1 MILVDKKKI
10 CYIAGTSM
18 LDPQKIWQS
27 ALGELEL
34 MLSKANFTTWFQNTF
49 IITIAEDTGEVAIAV
64 PNAFTK
70 SWMEQRY
77 NAYIMKALN
86 NVSQDKIKRIS
97 YQIQTARQVIK
108 PPDATIYPLSHPKL
122 GGVIIQEKVD
132 EFGFNKRYTFDNFIV
147 GSGNELAYS
156 ASRAICEELGTRY
169 NPLFLYGDVGLGKTH
184 LMHAIGQLIR
194 RNHADKKVLSL
205 NFERFTND
213 FVSAARSG
221 GFDAFRATYRGVDI
235 LLVDDV
241 QFMIDKEKTQDEFFH
256 TFEELHRKNK
266 QMVITSDRPPKALV
280 ELQDRMISRFEWGMI
295 ADIKMPDVETRIA
308 ILESKCKEKQF
319 TLERELIVYIAE
331 SIKNNIRELEGA
343 LNKIIAWY
351 ELSRKT
357 PTINSVKD
365 VVASFLADPSKRAL
379 TPKRVM
385 EAVAE
390 FYSVSLDDI
399 LGTCR
404 KRELVVPRQI
414 TMYLM
419 RQELNFSFPTIG
431 LQLGGRDHTTVMYAC
446 DKIGGMLEAEERLRL
461 EVENIKQRLYG

>member
-1 MILVDKKKI
+1 
-10 CYIAGTSM
+10 M
-18 LDPQKIWQS
+18 LDPQKIWQA

-49 IITIAEDTGEVAIAV
+49 ILTVKEDTGEVMIAV

-77 NAYIMKALN
+77 NEYIIKALN
-86 NVSQDKIKRIS
+86 NVCQNKIKHVS
-97 YQIQTARQVIK
+97 YQIQTARQVVK
-108 PPDATIYPLSHPKL
+108 PPDATVYPLSNPKQ

-132 EFGFNKRYTFDNFIV
+132 EFGFNKRYVFDNFVV
-147 GSGNELAYS
+147 GGGNELAYS

-169 NPLFLYGDVGLGKTH
+169 NPLFLHGEVGLGKTH
-184 LMHAIGQLIR
+184 LMHAIGQFVR
-194 RNHADKKVLSL
+194 QNHQDRKVLYV
-205 NFERFTND
+205 NFEKFTND
-213 FVSAARSG
+213 YVFAARSG
-221 GFDAFRATYRGVDI
+221 GFEGFRATYRGVDV

-308 ILESKCKEKQF
+308 ILETKCKEKQF
-319 TLERELIVYIAE
+319 TLDRDIIAYLAE

-357 PTINSVKD
+357 PTMTSVKD
-365 VVASFLADPSKRAL
+365 IVAGFLADPSKKAL

-385 EAVAE
+385 DAVAE

-414 TMYLM
+414 AMYLM
-419 RQELNFSFPTIG
+419 REELNFSFPTIG
-431 LQLGGRDHTTVMYAC
+431 SQIGGRDHTTVMYAC
-446 DKIGGMLEAEERLRL
+446 GKIGDMLASEERLRQ

>member
-1 MILVDKKKI
+1 MILVDKKRI
-10 CYIAGTSM
+10 CYIANTPM

-86 NVSQDKIKRIS
+86 NVCQDKIKRIL

-108 PPDATIYPLSHPKL
+108 PPDATIYPLSNQKL
-122 GGVIIQEKVD
+122 GGVILQEKLD
-132 EFGFNKRYTFDNFIV
+132 EFGFNRRYTFDNFVV

-184 LMHAIGQLIR
+184 LMHAIGQFIR
-194 RNHADKKVLSL
+194 RNHAGKKVLSL

-213 FVSAARSG
+213 YVSAARSG
-221 GFDAFRATYRGVDI
+221 GFDAFRATYRGVDV

-295 ADIKMPDVETRIA
+295 ADIKMSDLETRIA
-308 ILESKCKEKQF
+308 ILEQKCKERGF
-319 TLERELIVYIAE
+319 PLSAELIDYVARNV
-331 SIKNNIRELEGA
+331 KNSIRELEGA

-351 ELSRKT
+351 DLSHKP
-357 PTINSVKD
+357 PTLTLVRE
-365 VVASFLADPSKRAL
+365 VLANLFSDPSKNAL
-379 TPKRVM
+379 NPKRIM
-385 EAVAE
+385 ETVAA
-390 FYSVSLDDI
+390 FYELTLSDLV
-399 LGTCR
+399 GACR

-414 TMYLM
+414 VMYLM
-419 RQELNFSFPTIG
+419 RRELDCSYPAIG
-431 LQLGGRDHTTVMYAC
+431 KNLGGRDHTTVMYAC
-446 DKIGGMLEAEERLRL
+446 QKIEEKLEAETRLQQ
-461 EVENIKQRLYG
+461 EIETIKQRLYG

>member
-1 MILVDKKKI
+1 
-10 CYIAGTSM
+10 M

-27 ALGELEL
+27 SLGELEL

-49 IITIAEDTGEVAIAV
+49 ILTVKEDTGEVMIAV

-77 NAYIMKALN
+77 NEYIIKALN
-86 NVSQDKIKRIS
+86 NVCQNKIKHVT
-97 YQIQTARQVIK
+97 YQIQTARQVAK
-108 PPDATIYPLSHPKL
+108 PPDAAIYPLSNPKQ

-132 EFGFNKRYTFDNFIV
+132 EFGFNKRYTFDNFVV
-147 GSGNELAYS
+147 GSGNELACS

-169 NPLFLYGDVGLGKTH
+169 NPLFLYGEVGLGKTH
-184 LMHAIGQLIR
+184 LMHAIGQFIR
-194 RNHADKKVLSL
+194 KNHADRKVLYV
-205 NFERFTND
+205 NFEKFTND
-213 FVSAARSG
+213 YVHAARSG
-221 GFDAFRATYRGVDI
+221 GFEGFRATYRGMDV

-295 ADIKMPDVETRIA
+295 ADIKMPGIETRVA
-308 ILESKCKEKQF
+308 ILETKCKEKQF
-319 TLERELIVYIAE
+319 TLEKDIIVYLAE

-357 PTINSVKD
+357 PTMNSVKD
-365 VVASFLADPSKRAL
+365 IVAGFLADPSKKAL

-390 FYSVSLDDI
+390 FYSVPLGDI

-404 KRELVVPRQI
+404 KRELVIPRQI

-419 RQELNFSFPTIG
+419 REELDFSFPTIG
-431 LQLGGRDHTTVMYAC
+431 SQMGGRDHTTVMYAC
-446 DKIGGMLEAEERLRL
+446 DKIRGMLEREERLKI